1 MSAVNDLV
9 RLAARL
15 EPDIRDAFL
24 EALAR
29 HVETIDVRALIRAL
43 EAGDTRLA
51 LELVS
56 IEPARLRP
64 LERQLFVAYETAGMD
79 ITVGIDRQRRANVRA
94 LFDINEPA
102 AAQWIKGHT
111 TDLIRQ
117 ITDDQRRLIETAFA
131 PLHSGLDPLITGDT
145 PQKLALDLVG
155 RVNRVTGKR
164 EGGFLGLTSQQAE
177 WAKNYEAELQGVP
190 DAAALERNLRDRR
203 FDKAIRKAIA
213 SDAPLPEKT
222 RQAAINAYRNR
233 ALRYRAET
241 IAENEAHAVLV
252 QAQTDAWSQ
261 AGARGAVEAQTIRRE
276 WITREDARVRPTH
289 AAIPGMN
296 KGGVGLKEPFKT
308 PLGPTMQPGWA
319 FEPGCRCMVDIFIA
333 EED

>member
-1 MSAVNDLV
+1 MRSI
-9 RLAARL
+9 RRL
-15 EPDIRDAFL
+15 EELIAKLSADIRKAFL
-24 EALAR
+24 EAIGALR
-29 HVETIDVRALIRAL
+29 SSIDVPTLVKAL
-43 EAGDTRLA
+43 EAGDVAEAMRLVG
-51 LELVS
+51 L
-56 IEPARLRP
+56 EPARFRP
-64 LERQLFVAYETAGMD
+64 IERQLFVAYETAGLD
-79 ITVGIDRQRRANVRA
+79 ITVGIDRVRRSNVQA

-131 PLHSGLDPLITGDT
+131 PLHSGIDPLISGDT

-177 WAKNYEAELQGVP
+177 WARNYEAELQGVP
-190 DAAALERNLRDRR
+190 DAAALGRNLRDRR

-213 SDAPLPEKT
+213 SGEPLPEKT
-222 RQAAINAYRNR
+222 RLAAANAYRNR
-233 ALRYRAET
+233 ALRYRAEA
-241 IAENEAHAVLV
+241 IAGNEAHVV
-252 QAQTDAWSQ
+252 TIQAQTDAWEQ
-261 AGARGAVEAQTIRRE
+261 ASDRGALEGRSIRRR

-296 KGGVGLKEPFKT
+296 PKGVGLKEPFKT
-308 PLGPTMQPGWA
+308 PIGPTMQPGWS
-319 FEPGCRCMVDIFIA
+319 FEPGCRCMVHIFSV
-333 EED
+333 ED